1 MATRRLTWAGVTKI
15 VTSFRSWRRSPN
27 SRSSRSPARS
37 NRVSRA
43 TAWFTAFSSGLDGV
57 RPYSRRPSD
66 ASVETVSGSAG
77 GWRSN
82 CSRTRSGTSYPHT
95 YTGASSS
102 SATVALGAASA
113 LAAAEA
119 WVSSNSPAAWVT
131 GRSSRGSGTEQSRS
145 TSSPVASDASTGSGS
160 RVVRCRC
167 TRSRSCASRRSLN
180 VETPSRVPAPHRP
193 QYLTVALVSTGLIRL
208 GTDPAEAWQIIA
220 ESLSRFPGF
229 PDVMPCSRDGR
240 RPRCRHD
247 RRDRSRL
254 LQGGS

>member
-82 CSRTRSGTSYPHT
+82 CSRTRSGTSYPHR

-160 RVVRCRC
+160 RVVRRRC

-180 VETPSRVPAPHRP
+180 VENPVPSACSTSTAVPYRCPGIHGSHSARHRP
-193 QYLTVALVSTGLIRL
+193 RRGLADHRGEPEPI
-208 GTDPAEAWQIIA
+208 
-220 ESLSRFPGF
+220 PGV
-229 PDVMPCSRDGR
+229 P
-240 RPRCRHD
+240 
-247 RRDRSRL
+247 RRDAVFTRWQASPLPARSA
-254 LQGGS
+254 